1 MSRHSS
7 RHAGSRSM
15 RAVISAVLLTD
26 MFALMNVVALFPST
40 FAAPALLKDSGVAFR
55 ECLRRQ
61 FNIQLVQ
68 ITGQQVGES
77 LRGMEESLGFL
88 R

>member
-15 RAVISAVLLTD
+15 RAVISAVLLTG
-26 MFALMNVVALFPST
+26 MSCSHSVVGHFPLI
-40 FAAPALLKDSGVAFR
+40 FAAPELLKDSGMAFR

-68 ITGQQVGES
+68 ITGQQVGHS
-77 LRGMEESLGFL
+77 LRGMEEPLGFL